1 MKMKGT
7 ALAILMSLAMVFA
20 MMPMMAGAAYA
31 DSEVVD
37 AGIKYTLH
45 DNGEATVS
53 GHTDALQDSV
63 IIPDNIKSGNV
74 DYAVTSIG
82 VNAFFRTGLTSIT
95 IPKSV
100 TSIERNAFC
109 NCSNLGTVVFAE
121 GSKLESI
128 GEDAFR
134 ETGIPSITIPESV
147 TIIGGQAFQKSGLT
161 SITIPGSVTN
171 IGDFAFYNCSN
182 LGTVTFAE
190 GSKLESIG
198 GSAFRG
204 TALTSITIPESVT
217 SIGDSAFQGCSKLG
231 TVEFAEG
238 SKLESIGDSTFQ
250 GTGLTSITIPENVTS
265 IGGDAFNGTGLTSI
279 SIPKSVTS
287 IGKSAFCD
295 CTKLG
300 TVAFAEGSKLESIGE
315 YAFRGTAITSITIPE
330 SVTSI
335 GNSAFFQLTNLGT
348 VTFAEGSKLESIG
361 EDAFRETGI
370 TSITIP
376 ESMKR
381 IGESAFYDCTNL
393 GTAEFAEGSKLE
405 NIGISAFEATGIT
418 GIILPEGITVLSEY
432 LFCNCNSLKEVSIP
446 STVGEIQNHA
456 FYKCN
461 NLETIYFD
469 GTMSQWD
476 AITGDGKPEK
486 TPILRVYAPAGKTL
500 SYNGEEQTGVDAD
513 IRYTLSGTVSAKAA
527 GSYQATAT
535 LNDGNIWSDGT
546 TAPKT
551 IDWKIDKAVA
561 KVTTPAGKTLT
572 YNGQE
577 QAGVEAGEGY
587 TLNGA
592 SATDAGT
599 YTATATIKEDPNYVY
614 EWSDGTADPR
624 AIDWTI
630 DKANNPLS
638 IKGRAAVVKSKKLK
652 KKNQKLVVTKVITFT
667 KKGQGKLTYT
677 KASGNK
683 KIAIS
688 KTTGKVTVRKGL
700 KKGTYKVKV
709 KVKAAGNSNYN
720 ASTWKTATFKIKV
733 K

>member
-1 MKMKGT
+1 
-7 ALAILMSLAMVFA
+7 MSLAMVFA

-82 VNAFFRTGLTSIT
+82 DGAFWRCESLASIT
-95 IPKSV
+95 IPESV
-100 TSIERNAFC
+100 TSIGRNAFC

-128 GEDAFR
+128 GE
-134 ETGIPSITIPESV
+134 
-147 TIIGGQAFQKSGLT
+147 
-161 SITIPGSVTN
+161 
-171 IGDFAFYNCSN
+171 
-182 LGTVTFAE
+182 
-190 GSKLESIG
+190 
-198 GSAFRG
+198 SAFRDTG
-204 TALTSITIPESVT
+204 ITSITIPESVT
-217 SIGDSAFQGCSKLG
+217 SIGGYAFQATGLTSISLPGSVTSIGGSAFYGCSNLG
-231 TVEFAEG
+231 TVAFAEG
-238 SKLESIGDSTFQ
+238 SKLESIGTSTFD
-250 GTGLTSITIPENVTS
+250 GTAITSITIPENVTS

-500 SYNGEEQTGVDAD
+500 SYNGKEQTGVEAD
-513 IRYTLSGTVSAKAA
+513 TRYTLSGTVSAKAA

-535 LNDGNIWSDGT
+535 LNDGSIWSDGT
-546 TAPKT
+546 TDPKT
-551 IDWKIDKAVA
+551 ITWKIDKAAA
-561 KVTTPAGKTLT
+561 KVTEPNGKTLT

-599 YTATATIKEDPNYVY
+599 YTATATLKENPDPNYVY
-614 EWSDGTADPR
+614 EWSDGTAAPKT
-624 AIDWTI
+624 IDWTI

-638 IKGRAAVVKSKKLK
+638 IKARAAAVKYKKLK
-652 KKNQKLVVTKVITFT
+652 KKNQTLAAYKVITFT
-667 KKGQGKLTYT
+667 NKGQGKLTYT
-677 KASGNK
+677 KASGSK
-683 KIAIS
+683 KITIA
-688 KTTGKVTVRKGL
+688 KTTGKVTVKKGL
-700 KKGTYKVKV
+700 KKGTYKIKV
-709 KVKAAGNSNYN
+709 NVKATGNSNYN
-720 ASTWKTATFKIKV
+720 ASAVKAVTFKVRV